1 MNEGMDKEIR
11 EALHAKIVFPK
22 NYKSIR
28 TWAPFTDPEIAYGEE
43 LLNIVQRMKYYRTPN
58 AVFVGLNESILTK
71 NVVPRDTYTIPRN
84 NSEWE
89 ELFIALLYKEFVVN
103 KFGDLCE

>member
-22 NYKSIR
+22 KYKAIR
-28 TWAPFTDPEIAYGEE
+28 TWAHFTDAKIAYGEE

-58 AVFVGLNESILTK
+58 AVFVVLNENILK
-71 NVVPRDTYTIPRN
+71 NITPGETYAIPRN

-89 ELFIALLYKEFVVN
+89 ELFIALLYKEFVIN

>member
-11 EALHAKIVFPK
+11 EALHAKIVFPE
-22 NYKSIR
+22 NYKAIR
-28 TWAPFTDPEIAYGEE
+28 PWAHFTDPKIAYGEE

-58 AVFVGLNESILTK
+58 AVFVGLNENILK
-71 NVVPRDTYTIPRN
+71 NITPGETYIIPRN

-89 ELFIALLYKEFVVN
+89 ELFIALLYKEFVIN